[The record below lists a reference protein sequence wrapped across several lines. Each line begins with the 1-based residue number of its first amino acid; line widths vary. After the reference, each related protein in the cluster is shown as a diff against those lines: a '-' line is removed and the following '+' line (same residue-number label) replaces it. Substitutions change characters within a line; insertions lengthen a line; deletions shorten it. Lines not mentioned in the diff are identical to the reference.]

1 MEKVNL
7 LSALWRV
14 FSGKEQDN
22 TKVLDLD
29 EITGENPELVE
40 VLKRARSKAEE
51 KAENRFK
58 DELYKKAKHNST
70 KDSKSP
76 AKSKIKQSSIAREN
90 KGKSQMTIGDE

>member
-14 FSGKEQDN
+14 VSGKEQNDTN
-22 TKVLDLD
+22 VLDLD

-40 VLKRARSKAEE
+40 VLKNARNKAEA

-58 DELYKKAKHNST
+58 DELYKQAKHKST
-70 KDSKSP
+70 KNSKSIP
-76 AKSKIKQSSIAREN
+76 KSQNKTNAITKEN
-90 KGKSQMTIGDE
+90 NSQMTIGDE